1 MRTLLPLFLLS
12 TLACRSDQ
20 DLIAEEV
27 PPGLSIPPT
36 ELNPIQEDRTV
47 QVIQPVIDVLFVVDN
62 SSSMLNEQTALRTN
76 FPRFIDHFVTA
87 GIDYHIGMVS
97 TDMLRTNQNGLLR
110 MGGEYRYIDTETVE
124 PGAVFTEMTSTL
136 GVLIGSIES
145 GRSAAYTAL
154 ETLKVHPRN
163 EGFLRDEADLHIIF
177 VSDDDDQSGQTPV
190 SKPEFIAWADNLKTD
205 GFEVVMHGIVTPAN
219 PCNGNIVSQSYLEY
233 AAVTG
238 GITHSIC
245 AADWAPALDALGLLA
260 AGLKREFFLTRIPV
274 HVPELLLQVQVRTVD
289 ENGDAVLLD
298 FVECQSGQ
306 EELPGFED
314 CEVIYVPGR
323 NSIVFLEYVPDPL
336 AEVLVTYGIAE
347 NHSADNESPTN

>member
-1 MRTLLPLFLLS
+1 MRTLLPLLLLS
-12 TLACRSDQ
+12 ALGCRSDQ
-20 DLIAEEV
+20 ALLAEEV

-36 ELNPIQEDRTV
+36 EVNPIQEDRTV
-47 QVIQPVIDVLFVVDN
+47 QVIQPVIDILFVVDN
-62 SSSMLNEQTALRTN
+62 SSSMLNEQIALRNN
-76 FPRFIDHFVTA
+76 FPRFIDHFVNA

-97 TDMLRTNQNGLLR
+97 TDMLRTNQSGLLR
-110 MGGEYRYIDTETVE
+110 MGNGYRYIDTETVE
-124 PGAVFTEMTSTL
+124 PGEVFTQMTSTL
-136 GVLIGSIES
+136 GVLLGSIES

-163 EGFLRDEADLHIIF
+163 DGFLRDEADLHIIF
-177 VSDDDDQSGQTPV
+177 VSDDNDQSGTNPV
-190 SKPEFIAWADNLKTD
+190 SKSEFIGWADNLKND
-205 GFEVVMHGIVTPAN
+205 GFEVVMHGIVTPSN
-219 PCNGNIVSQSYLEY
+219 PCNGNIVSQDYLDY

-238 GITHSIC
+238 GITYSIC

-274 HVPELLLQVQVRTVD
+274 HVPELLLDVQVRTVD
-289 ENGDAVLLD
+289 ENGDPVLLD
-298 FVECQSGQ
+298 FVECKLGQ

-314 CEVIYVPGR
+314 CQVVYVPGR

-347 NHSADNESPTN
+347 NYAAED